1 MTSVPLTY
9 WDYVKLDDIR
19 NLQSER
25 QTECYDEVMFIAV
38 HQHFEFWFAQVI
50 RDIREIIRRLSL
62 TPPEIAAAT
71 DLLHRCNI
79 EFALATQG
87 FEVMKTLAR
96 ESFLAF
102 RGALQHT
109 SGLQSAQLTVI
120 ELLVGRPPDTLYHHL
135 IDGPGM
141 RDFLAQYGGPDG
153 LIAQVIREVERTGTL
168 RRAYERINERINE
181 RMTAAPPTA
190 PALLSR
196 LQRELVALDRQLAD
210 WRRRHAE
217 TAAKVLGRDY
227 GESAGTVGNARS
239 CRDNL
244 EIGKRHTQRYFADLD
259 PESGAQATP
268 SDAFTGDH
276 RMTTTRIATDQ
287 APAAIGPYAQ
297 AARVG
302 DFLFTSGQIPLD
314 PVTMDIVGDDVA
326 TQTRQVL
333 ANLAA
338 VLRAAGGDLSSVVKT
353 TVFLKDMNDFQAMN
367 EVYATFFPSA
377 PPARSTVEVAR
388 LPRDA
393 RVEIEC
399 IAALP
404 SRADE

>member
-1 MTSVPLTY
+1 MTGSPLTY
-9 WDYVKLDDIR
+9 WDYVKLDAIH

-50 RDIREIIRRLSL
+50 RDVREIIRRLTS
-62 TPPEIAAAT
+62 TPPEISAAT
-71 DLLHRCNI
+71 ALLRRCNV

-87 FEVMKTLAR
+87 FEVMKTLTR

-109 SGLQSAQLTVI
+109 SGLQSVQLTVI
-120 ELLVGRPPDTLYHHL
+120 ELLVGRAPDTLYHHL

-153 LIAQVIREVERTGTL
+153 LLAQVVREIEQTGNL
-168 RRAYERINERINE
+168 RRAYERVA
-181 RMTAAPPTA
+181 AAPGVDPPLLA
-190 PALLSR
+190 ALE
-196 LQRELVALDRQLAD
+196 RELVTLDRQLAD

-217 TAAKVLGRDY
+217 TAAKVLGRDFSD
-227 GESAGTVGNARS
+227 SAGTVGNTRS

-244 EIGKRHTQRYFADLD
+244 EIGKRHTHRYFADLD
-259 PESGAQATP
+259 PEAGGS
-268 SDAFTGDH
+268 STGDP
-276 RMTTTRIATDQ
+276 RMTATRIATDQ

-297 AARVG
+297 AVHVG

-314 PVTMDIVGDDVA
+314 PVTMTIVGDDVA
-326 TQTRQVL
+326 AQTRQVL
-333 ANLAA
+333 TNLAA
-338 VLRAAGGDLSSVVKT
+338 VVRAAGGDLADVVKT

-367 EVYATFFPSA
+367 EVYAAFFPSN

-388 LPRDA
+388 LPKDV

-399 IAALP
+399 VAVIP
-404 SRADE
+404 RRTDG